1 VVPLSRQ
8 TTGIGSSG
16 RGADVD
22 ARVVLRH
29 VTGRDFSEAGCFC
42 AWYAVGYTPAAM
54 VSRVCWRLLMGH
66 MYYRTVV
73 VDAWARYASKL
84 LMAEAEAAEADSER
98 LVCGL
103 HVAWLG

>member
-1 VVPLSRQ
+1 
-8 TTGIGSSG
+8 
-16 RGADVD
+16 
-22 ARVVLRH
+22 
-29 VTGRDFSEAGCFC
+29 
-42 AWYAVGYTPAAM
+42 M